1 MATLTTTLTVQGRI
15 NGQSISITITGTV
28 TGITTVL
35 DRSAQLSYGTSMT
48 SLNDLTPEPPNADNT
63 EIAYI
68 RFDTIAPS
76 SEGQHYIDTVG
87 AASEGRYLLGPGEFV
102 ELYRAEA
109 GGVFAENNTAT
120 TSAMQVV
127 QRIEQVTDWTT
138 ANLSLLVAFKPIS

>member
-68 RFDTIAPS
+68 RFDTIGPS
-76 SEGQHYIDTVG
+76 PEGRHYIDTVG
-87 AASEGRYLLGPGEFV
+87 AASEGRYLLGLGEFV